1 MNLLQI
7 LQLAPVLPVLVIED
21 ERSAVPLAKALC
33 AGGLRV
39 LEVTLRTPAAISAI
53 ERIVAEV
60 EDVVVGA
67 GTVTNRID
75 LDRAAEAGARFAVS
89 PGLTPDLA
97 VGGPIPLLPGAA
109 TATEI
114 MRAREAGFDLLKF
127 FPAVPAGGVN
137 ALRAF
142 AGPFPE
148 IRFCPTGGIDAD
160 NAASFLAL
168 PNVICVG
175 GSWVTPANAVRHSN
189 WEAIR
194 VAAHAARRP

>member
-39 LEVTLRTPAAISAI
+39 LEVTLRTRAAISAI

-137 ALRAF
+137 ALKAF

-148 IRFCPTGGIDAD
+148 MRFCPTGGIDAD

-175 GSWVTPANAVRHSN
+175 GSWIAPANAVRHSN

-194 VAAHAARRP
+194 VAAHAAGRP